1 MSKEEKI
8 SPEEAVK
15 LLVESYGRMAKHAH
29 DIAYARRTMYEAY
42 LSEGFNPMEA
52 LELCKIL

>member
-1 MSKEEKI
+1 MNEDVPNI
-8 SPEEAVK
+8 QEAIAA
-15 LLVESYGRMAKHAH
+15 LVESFGTMAKHAH

-42 LSEGFNPMEA
+42 ISEGFNPMEA